1 MSGSG
6 GKTSNDKADRLA
18 AALRANL
25 RRRKGQQRGRDDLS
39 GRDPNRR
46 DTVLQQGGPAEND
59 ELRQTSDELPQNR
72 PDTATNEPEE

>member
-6 GKTSNDKADRLA
+6 GKTSDDKAERLA

-46 DTVLQQGGPAEND
+46 DTVLQQGVAESNK
-59 ELRQTSDELPQNR
+59 ELRQTSDELPKNR
-72 PDTATNEPEE
+72 PDTATDDAE

>member
-6 GKTSNDKADRLA
+6 DKSKTEKADRLA

-46 DTVLQQGGPAEND
+46 DTLLQQGAGREKP
-59 ELRQTSDELPQNR
+59 ELLETSDQLPQNR
-72 PDTATNEPEE
+72 PDTATDDAER